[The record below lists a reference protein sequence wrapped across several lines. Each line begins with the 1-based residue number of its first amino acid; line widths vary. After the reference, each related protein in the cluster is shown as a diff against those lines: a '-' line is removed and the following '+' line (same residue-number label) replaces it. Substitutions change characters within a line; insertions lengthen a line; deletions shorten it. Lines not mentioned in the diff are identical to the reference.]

1 MDIELLTLTD
11 WLELGSRM
19 TPNQDMRELRIDLLR
34 KYGLRWA
41 KIYSTIELR
50 GHVHDLTAEE
60 VSGLVSAADTYGGA
74 CVRTTWGVLLS
85 GAHPEVVS
93 EMLRQVH
100 SSQFVLPGQGKRKPG
115 VPQRTIA
122 ALTANPRIGKKH
134 VEKLVEE
141 GVLPDYV
148 LETADRWDKPLPLE
162 GQLSTTVLKLIGAAP
177 AVFQQNPN
185 DAALWRLFFEL
196 WGESDLEPV
205 QAAELAIGAAQ

>member
-1 MDIELLTLTD
+1 MDVELLTLTD

-41 KIYSTIELR
+41 KIYSTLELR
-50 GHVHDLTAEE
+50 GLVHDLTAEE
-60 VSGLVSAADTYGGA
+60 VSGLVSAAGSYGGA
-74 CVRTTWGVLLS
+74 CVRTTWGTLLS

-122 ALTANPRIGKKH
+122 ALTANP
-134 VEKLVEE
+134 
-141 GVLPDYV
+141 
-148 LETADRWDKPLPLE
+148 
-162 GQLSTTVLKLIGAAP
+162 
-177 AVFQQNPN
+177 
-185 DAALWRLFFEL
+185 
-196 WGESDLEPV
+196 
-205 QAAELAIGAAQ
+205 